1 MSLFLWI
8 VVGIVAGWLTSQVM
22 KDSGYGQ
29 NSEIV
34 LGIVG
39 AVCGG
44 ILAGLVM
51 QVNVAS
57 GFNVE
62 TLVVALLGAL
72 TVIASSR
79 MFKRSQ
85 TEA

>member
-34 LGIVG
+34 LGVVG
-39 AVCGG
+39 AVSGG

-57 GFNVE
+57 GVNVE
-62 TLVVALLGAL
+62 TLVVALLGVL
-72 TVIASSR
+72 TVIACSR
-79 MFKRSQ
+79 MFKRSR
-85 TEA
+85 T